1 MEFNQIN
8 LTTHDHVDRR
18 IIYAVLGG
26 VALLLAA
33 FTLINGIQWISKY
46 SERSRYQTKIS
57 ELKQQAGALSASQGD
72 ESPFKPEAAL
82 ALQKSSRQA
91 NYLIALDIFPWIDIL
106 DEIEK
111 TMPPQIILDQFLPA
125 ADLKTIRISGHTPS
139 VEPLRRFQ
147 DALGKSD
154 FFQSVILEN
163 MDFGT
168 GSAQRKGTAGNGA
181 MQFEMICGLNLKTVF
196 PEVSHGDFWMTLVV
210 ATTGKGAP

>member
-46 SERSRYQTKIS
+46 SERSRYQSKIS
-57 ELKQQAGALSASQGD
+57 ELQKQASALSASRAD
-72 ESPFKPEAAL
+72 EPPFKPEAAL

-106 DEIEK
+106 DEIENA
-111 TMPPQIILDQFLPA
+111 MPPEVVLDRFLPA
-125 ADLKTIRISGHTPS
+125 TDLKTIRISGHTPS
-139 VEPLRRFQ
+139 VEPLTRFQ
-147 DALGKSD
+147 EALGKSD
-154 FFQSVILEN
+154 YFQSVVLEN

-168 GSAQRKGTAGNGA
+168 GSAKPKGAAGNDA
-181 MQFEMICGLNLKTVF
+181 MQFEMICGLNLKAVF
-196 PEVSHGDFWMTLVV
+196 PEASYGELWMTLIS
-210 ATTGKGAP
+210 ATSGKGKP

>member
-18 IIYAVLGG
+18 IINAVLGG

-46 SERSRYQTKIS
+46 SERSRYQAKIS
-57 ELKQQAGALSASQGD
+57 ELQQQASALSASRGD
-72 ESPFKPEAAL
+72 EPPFKPEAAL
-82 ALQKSSRQA
+82 ALRKSSRHA
-91 NYLIALDIFPWIDIL
+91 NYLIALDIFPWIAIL

-111 TMPPQIILDQFLPA
+111 TMPPQVILDQFLPA

-139 VEPLRRFQ
+139 VEPLTRFQ

-154 FFQSVILEN
+154 YFQSVVLEN

-168 GSAQRKGTAGNGA
+168 GSSKRKGTAGNGA
-181 MQFEMICGLNLKTVF
+181 MQFEMICGLNLKAVF
-196 PEVSHGDFWMTLVV
+196 PEESHGELWMTLIS
-210 ATTGKGAP
+210 ATTGKGKP

>member
-8 LTTHDHVDRR
+8 LTTHDHMDRR

-46 SERSRYQTKIS
+46 SERSRYQSKIS
-57 ELKQQAGALSASQGD
+57 ELQQQASAFSAARAD
-72 ESPFKPEAAL
+72 EPPFKPEAAL

-111 TMPPQIILDQFLPA
+111 AMPPDVVLDRFLPA
-125 ADLKTIRISGHTPS
+125 TDLKTIRISGS
-139 VEPLRRFQ
+139 RF
-147 DALGKSD
+147 
-154 FFQSVILEN
+154 
-163 MDFGT
+163 
-168 GSAQRKGTAGNGA
+168 
-181 MQFEMICGLNLKTVF
+181 
-196 PEVSHGDFWMTLVV
+196 
-210 ATTGKGAP
+210 